1 MEFITGFVSFVLHID
16 HHLGGILQQ
25 YGAWSYALFF
35 AIIFCETGLVITPFL
50 PGDSLLFALGAF
62 AGAGD
67 LNIMILAG
75 SLMAAAILGNTVNYC
90 VGKYCGQ
97 WLLHLGG
104 KGLIKQAHLDKTHA
118 FYEKYG
124 AKTLVITRF
133 VPIVRT
139 IAPFVAGLGTMKKRT
154 FFFYNI
160 AGGLLW
166 VGLFVFGGY
175 FLGTT
180 AFAKKYFSEIVM
192 AIIVIS
198 VLPVVIEVWR
208 HRKKK

>member
-1 MEFITGFVSFVLHID
+1 MEFISGLVSFILHID
-16 HHLGGILQQ
+16 HHIGGILQQ

-35 AIIFCETGLVITPFL
+35 AIVFCETGLVVTPFL

-62 AGAGD
+62 AGQGS
-67 LNIMILAG
+67 LNVWILAG
-75 SLMAAAILGNTVNYC
+75 SLMVAAIVGDTVNYFI
-90 VGKYCGQ
+90 GKYCGD
-97 WLLHLGG
+97 WLMRGGPKAIIKKEHLE
-104 KGLIKQAHLDKTHA
+104 KTHA

-124 AKTLVITRF
+124 AKTIVIARF

-139 IAPFVAGLGTMKKRT
+139 LAPFVAGLGTMKKRV
-154 FFFYNI
+154 FFAYNI
-160 AGGLLW
+160 GGGILW

-192 AIIVIS
+192 AIIVLS
-198 VLPVVIEVWR
+198 VVPVVVEYLR
-208 HRKKK
+208 HRKK